1 MKEIFELYFEKFNNC
16 KFRAGFVY
24 FTEMMDSSSRSKQ
37 APIYLLMNGP
47 GLIIYSAA
55 GYFTRNWR

>member
-1 MKEIFELYFEKFNNC
+1 METLVRNILRKFYNDL
-16 KFRAGFVY
+16 FRAGFVY
-24 FTEMMDSSSRSKQ
+24 FTEMMDTSSRSKQ